1 MSVRYGLVGTGHWAS
16 TVHAPALAARTDGT
30 FVGLWGRTPERAGAL
45 AAQHGI
51 EAFATPAVL
60 FAAVDVVAFA
70 VPPDVQAPLAVEA
83 ARAGCHLVLEKPVAL
98 DPDAA
103 DAVVT
108 ATRDAGMRSVV
119 FFTARYVP
127 EVAAWIDAATTSGP
141 WLGARA
147 TWFGANQT
155 ADSPYRDSAW
165 RNERGGLWDVGPH
178 ALAKILPALGP
189 VEDVMATAG
198 PGDVV
203 HLVCRHRGGASS
215 TISVGLTLPPAA
227 ARVDAAL
234 YGDAGWSVMP
244 DVVPDAPT
252 AMGTAIDELGACVR
266 DERDHACDAAFGRD
280 VVVVLARAESA
291 LG

>member
-16 TVHAPALAARTDGT
+16 TVHAPALAARRDGA
-30 FVGLWGRTPERAGAL
+30 FVGVWGRTPDRAAAL
-45 AAQHGI
+45 AEAHGAR
-51 EAFATPAVL
+51 AFGTPAEL

-98 DPDAA
+98 DLGAAGAVVDAA
-103 DAVVT
+103 RA
-108 ATRDAGMRSVV
+108 AGVRSVV

-127 EVAAWIDAATTSGP
+127 EVAAWLDGAAAAGP

-147 TWFGANQT
+147 TWFGANQA

-178 ALAKILPALGP
+178 ALAGLLPLLGP
-189 VEDVMATAG
+189 VEDVVAARG

-203 HLVCRHRGGASS
+203 HLVCRHEGGTTS
-215 TISVGLTLPPAA
+215 TVSLGLTLPPAA
-227 ARVDAAL
+227 ARVETAV
-234 YGDAGWSVMP
+234 YGPAGWSVMP
-244 DVVPDAPT
+244 DVRPDAL
-252 AMGTAIDELGACVR
+252 AALGTAVDELQDCVR
-266 DERDHACDAAFGRD
+266 EGRDHPCDVGFGRE
-280 VVVVLARAESA
+280 VVAVLARAEAA